1 MINVSNLNKTYSSGV
16 QALKNVSFEINNGD
30 ICGYIGTNGA
40 GKSTTVKILSGS
52 LDFDSG
58 NVIINGIDVKA
69 KPVEVKRITGFVPE
83 LPNMFNSLTPLEFFD
98 FVGKVREM
106 DFALIVKRYSY
117 FAELFDFKDYL
128 KLPIGKISKG
138 NRQKILITSSL
149 IHNPDIIL
157 FDEPLSGL
165 DANSIILFQEM
176 TEVLAQNGKTVL
188 YCSHLLDMI
197 EKISSRIIIIENGN
211 IIIDKPVNELNST
224 EGYSSLENLFRD
236 LNRDSQSKKFVYK
249 DAFE

>member
-1 MINVSNLNKTYSSGV
+1 MISVSNLNKTYPNGV
-16 QALKNVSFEINNGD
+16 QALKNVSFEISKGD

-40 GKSTTVKILSGS
+40 GKSTTVKIISGS
-52 LDFDSG
+52 LNFDSG
-58 NVIINGIDVKA
+58 KVRVNGIDVKE

-98 FVGKVREM
+98 FVGKIREL
-106 DFALIVKRYSY
+106 DSNIILRRYSY
-117 FAELFDFKDYL
+117 FAELFDFKNYL
-128 KLPIGKISKG
+128 NLPIGKISKG

-165 DANSIILFQEM
+165 DANSIILFQDM
-176 TEVLAQNGKTVL
+176 TEELARKGKTVL

-197 EKISSRIIIIENGN
+197 EKISSKIIIIENGS
-211 IIIDKPVNELNST
+211 IIIDKPVNELSNT
-224 EGYSSLENLFRD
+224 EGYSNLENLFRD
-236 LNRDSQSKKFVYK
+236 LNRDSESKKFVYK